1 MDIYKILTI
10 KKLFNFIEIETS
22 RILSLILRRPIVW
35 GVPYIISVEPTSLC
49 NLKCPECPTGSG
61 ILKRENAIL
70 DMNMYQKF
78 IDGIKTNA
86 LHLLLYFQGEPLMN
100 GDIFGMIKYATER
113 RLYTIISSN
122 GQFLDNK
129 TAMRIIESGLD
140 RIIISVDG
148 TDQSTYEKYRAG
160 GNLNRILEG
169 TKYLNALKKEK
180 RRLRPEIIFQFLV
193 FRHNENQVNIF
204 RDFGK
209 RSGADR
215 TWIKSAQVINPDRLL
230 EIIPENPD
238 YSRYTADPEK
248 RIKIKAGIRNHC
260 SRLWRTCVVT
270 TDGDIV
276 PCCFDKE
283 AKYIMGSL
291 KNAELSQ
298 IWNNEKYMEFRRKI
312 LTNRRG
318 TDICNNCSEGL
329 KVYLRE

>member
-1 MDIYKILTI
+1 M
-10 KKLFNFIEIETS
+10 KLFNFIEIETS

-61 ILKRENAIL
+61 ILRRENANL
-70 DMNMYQKF
+70 DMKMYQKF

-100 GDIFGMIKYATER
+100 SDIFGMIKYATER
-113 RLYTIISSN
+113 RLYTVISSN
-122 GQFLDNK
+122 GQFLDNE
-129 TAMRIIESGLD
+129 TARRIIESGLD

-215 TWIKSAQVINPDRLL
+215 TWIKSAQVINPDRLV
-230 EIIPENPD
+230 EIIPRQ
-238 YSRYTADPEK
+238 S
-248 RIKIKAGIRNHC
+248 
-260 SRLWRTCVVT
+260 
-270 TDGDIV
+270 
-276 PCCFDKE
+276 
-283 AKYIMGSL
+283 
-291 KNAELSQ
+291 
-298 IWNNEKYMEFRRKI
+298 
-312 LTNRRG
+312 
-318 TDICNNCSEGL
+318 
-329 KVYLRE
+329 